1 MSDYVDAGRRPFGG
15 GARDDRARVMPL
27 VRAADGPRGLE
38 RAAYYSLLAFA
49 AALPFSIFAS
59 ESLLTITG
67 VLWLALVI
75 RQQETIEVPRMFW
88 PLLAYAGATLV
99 SAAFSVD
106 PHVSFID
113 CKQLLLFSIV
123 PIAYRLLPGRR
134 ALTVVDI
141 IITAGAISATL
152 GLIQFGILKSDHLGQ
167 RPQGSLGLYMTYSG
181 QLMLVA
187 CTAAGRILF
196 RSTDRAWAALVMP
209 ALVAAL
215 AVTLSRNAW
224 VGACAGIGLLLVL
237 RDFRLIALLPIAA
250 VVFITVAPAPLADRL
265 YSTFRLNAF
274 RHDSAT
280 TEASLESNRDRLA
293 MLRSGLHIIKDD
305 PLTGVGPDM
314 VIQVYPHYRDPAAVK
329 QSNPHLHNVPMQIA
343 AERGLPALAL
353 WLWFVGTVT
362 VDLVRARKI
371 TSMPS
376 ITTAALACV
385 VAMVTAGM
393 FEHNFGDSEF
403 LMLFLLLIA
412 LPYAADRAA
421 SPDDADRPVPTL
433 AQPLT

>member
-1 MSDYVDAGRRPFGG
+1 
-15 GARDDRARVMPL
+15 MPI
-27 VRAADGPRGLE
+27 VRASDGPHGIE

-59 ESLLTITG
+59 ETLLTITG
-67 VLWLALVI
+67 VLWLVMVLSRHERV
-75 RQQETIEVPRMFW
+75 EVPRMFW
-88 PLLAYAGATLV
+88 PLAAYAGATLV

-106 PHVSFID
+106 PRVSLID

-141 IITAGAISATL
+141 IITAGAISAAL
-152 GLIQFGILKSDHLGQ
+152 GLVQFGILKSDHLGQ
-167 RPQGSLGLYMTYSG
+167 RPQGALGMYMTYSG
-181 QLMLVA
+181 QLMLIA

-196 RSTDRAWAALVMP
+196 RGSDRTWAALVMP

-224 VGACAGIGLLLVL
+224 VGACAGIGLLLVI
-237 RDFRLIALLPIAA
+237 RDFRLIALLPVVAA
-250 VVFITVAPAPLADRL
+250 VFIAVAPAPLADRF

-293 MLRSGLHIIKDD
+293 MLRTGLHIIKDD

-314 VIQVYPHYRDPAAVK
+314 VIQVYPQYA
-329 QSNPHLHNVPMQIA
+329 IA
-343 AERGLPALAL
+343 
-353 WLWFVGTVT
+353 
-362 VDLVRARKI
+362 
-371 TSMPS
+371 MP
-376 ITTAALACV
+376 
-385 VAMVTAGM
+385 
-393 FEHNFGDSEF
+393 
-403 LMLFLLLIA
+403 
-412 LPYAADRAA
+412 
-421 SPDDADRPVPTL
+421 
-433 AQPLT
+433 

>member
-1 MSDYVDAGRRPFGG
+1 
-15 GARDDRARVMPL
+15 MPL
-27 VRAADGPRGLE
+27 VRASDGPHGIE

-59 ESLLTITG
+59 ETLLTITG
-67 VLWLALVI
+67 VLWLAMVLSRHERV
-75 RQQETIEVPRMFW
+75 EVPHMFW
-88 PLLAYAGATLV
+88 PLAAYAGATLV

-106 PHVSFID
+106 PRVSLVD

-141 IITAGAISATL
+141 IITAGAISAAL
-152 GLIQFGILKSDHLGQ
+152 GLVQFGILKSDHLGQ
-167 RPQGSLGLYMTYSG
+167 RPQGSLGMYMTYSG

-196 RSTDRAWAALVMP
+196 RNCDRTWAALVMP

-224 VGACAGIGLLLVL
+224 VGACAGIGLLLVI
-237 RDFRLIALLPIAA
+237 RDFRLIALLPVVA
-250 VVFITVAPAPLADRL
+250 VVFLAVAPAPLADRL
-265 YSTFRLNAF
+265 YSSFRLNAF

-293 MLRSGLHIIKDD
+293 MIRSGLRIIKDD

-314 VIQVYPHYRDPAAVK
+314 VIQVYPHYRDPYAVK
-329 QSNPHLHNVPMQIA
+329 QSNPHLHNVPIQIA

-353 WLWFVGTVT
+353 WLWFVYTLIA
-362 VDLVRARKI
+362 DFVRTRK
-371 TSMPS
+371 TTTMPS
-376 ITTAALACV
+376 ITMAALASV
-385 VAMVTAGM
+385 VAMVIAGM
-393 FEHNFGDSEF
+393 FEYNFGDSEF
-403 LMLFLLLIA
+403 LMLFLLLIV
-412 LPYAADRAA
+412 LPYAVDREASSDDADRAA
-421 SPDDADRPVPTL
+421 APIV
-433 AQPLT
+433 QPLT

>member
-1 MSDYVDAGRRPFGG
+1 
-15 GARDDRARVMPL
+15 MPL
-27 VRAADGPRGLE
+27 VRASDGPHGIE

-59 ESLLTITG
+59 ETLLTITG
-67 VLWLALVI
+67 VLWLAMVLSRHERV
-75 RQQETIEVPRMFW
+75 EVPRMFW
-88 PLLAYAGATLV
+88 PLAAYAAATLV

-106 PHVSFID
+106 PRVSFID

-141 IITAGAISATL
+141 IITVGAISAAY
-152 GLIQFGILKSDHLGQ
+152 GLVQFGILKWDHLGQ
-167 RPQGSLGLYMTYSG
+167 RPQGALGLYMTYSG
-181 QLMLVA
+181 QLMLIA

-196 RSTDRAWAALVMP
+196 RNCDRTWAALVMP

-224 VGACAGIGLLLVL
+224 VGACAGIGLLLVI
-237 RDFRLIALLPIAA
+237 RDFRLIALLPVVA
-250 VVFITVAPAPLADRL
+250 VVFLAVAPAPLADRL

-293 MLRSGLHIIKDD
+293 MIRSGLHIIKDD

-314 VIQVYPHYRDPAAVK
+314 VIQVYPHYRDRYAVK
-329 QSNPHLHNVPMQIA
+329 QLNPHLHNVPLQIA
-343 AERGLPALAL
+343 AERGLPALGMWL
-353 WLWFVGTVT
+353 WLVYTLIADFLRT
-362 VDLVRARKI
+362 RK
-371 TSMPS
+371 TTTAPS
-376 ITTAALACV
+376 ITMAALASV
-385 VAMVTAGM
+385 VAMIMAGM

-403 LMLFLLLIA
+403 LMLFLLLIT
-412 LPYAADRAA
+412 LPYAADQAPSA
-421 SPDDADRPVPTL
+421 DDADRAGAPI

>member
-1 MSDYVDAGRRPFGG
+1 
-15 GARDDRARVMPL
+15 MPI
-27 VRAADGPRGLE
+27 VRASDGPHGIE

-59 ESLLTITG
+59 EALLTITG
-67 VLWLALVI
+67 VLWLAMVLS
-75 RQQETIEVPRMFW
+75 RHERIEVPRMFW
-88 PLLAYAGATLV
+88 PLAAYAGATLV

-106 PHVSFID
+106 PRVSLVD

-123 PIAYRLLPGRR
+123 PIAYRLLPARR
-134 ALTVVDI
+134 TLTVVDI
-141 IITAGAISATL
+141 IITVGAISAAY
-152 GLIQFGILKSDHLGQ
+152 GLVQFGILKWDHLGQ
-167 RPQGSLGLYMTYSG
+167 RPQGALGMYMTYSG
-181 QLMLVA
+181 QLMLIA

-196 RSTDRAWAALVMP
+196 RNCDRTWAALVMP

-224 VGACAGIGLLLVL
+224 VGACAGIVLLLVI
-237 RDFRLIALLPIAA
+237 RDFRLIALLPVVA
-250 VVFITVAPAPLADRL
+250 VVFLAVAPAPLADRL

-293 MLRSGLHIIKDD
+293 MVRTGLHIIKDD

-314 VIQVYPHYRDPAAVK
+314 VIQVYPQYRDRYAVK
-329 QSNPHLHNVPMQIA
+329 QLNPHLHNVPLQIA
-343 AERGLPALAL
+343 AERGLPALGM
-353 WLWFVGTVT
+353 WLWFVYTLIA
-362 VDLVRARKI
+362 DFVRRRK
-371 TSMPS
+371 TTTAPS
-376 ITTAALACV
+376 ITMAALASV
-385 VAMVTAGM
+385 VAMIMAGM

-403 LMLFLLLIA
+403 LMLFLLLIT
-412 LPYAADRAA
+412 LPYAADQAPSA
-421 SPDDADRPVPTL
+421 DDADRAGAPI

>member
-1 MSDYVDAGRRPFGG
+1 
-15 GARDDRARVMPL
+15 MPL
-27 VRAADGPRGLE
+27 VRASDGPHGIE

-59 ESLLTITG
+59 ETLLTITG
-67 VLWLALVI
+67 VLWLATVI
-75 RQQETIEVPRMFW
+75 SRHERIEVPRMFW
-88 PLLAYAGATLV
+88 PLAAYAGATLV

-106 PHVSFID
+106 PHVSLVD

-141 IITAGAISATL
+141 IITAGAISAAL
-152 GLIQFGILKSDHLGQ
+152 GLVQFGILKSDHLGQ

-196 RSTDRAWAALVMP
+196 RNCDRTWAALVMP

-224 VGACAGIGLLLVL
+224 VGASAGVGLLLVI
-237 RDFRLIALLPIAA
+237 RDIRLIALLPIVA
-250 VVFITVAPAPLADRL
+250 VVFLAVAPAPLADRV
-265 YSTFRLNAF
+265 YSSFRLNTF
-274 RHDSAT
+274 RHDSAA

-293 MLRSGLHIIKDD
+293 MIRSGLHIIKDD

-314 VIQVYPHYRDPAAVK
+314 VIQVYPHYRDPHAVK
-329 QSNPHLHNVPMQIA
+329 QSNPHLHNVPIQIA

-353 WLWFVGTVT
+353 WLWFVYTLIADFVRRRKTTTV
-362 VDLVRARKI
+362 
-371 TSMPS
+371 PS
-376 ITTAALACV
+376 ITMAALASV

-403 LMLFLLLIA
+403 LMLFLLLVV
-412 LPYAADRAA
+412 LPYAVDREA
-421 SPDDADRPVPTL
+421 SADDADRQGAPI